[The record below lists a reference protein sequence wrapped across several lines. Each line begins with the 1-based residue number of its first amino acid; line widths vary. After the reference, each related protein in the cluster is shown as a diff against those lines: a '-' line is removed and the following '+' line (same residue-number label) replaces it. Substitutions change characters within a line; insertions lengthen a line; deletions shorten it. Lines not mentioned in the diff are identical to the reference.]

1 MRRLA
6 GWEQRLADV
15 VTEFQGRPYALGESD
30 CLRFACAAHQAV
42 YGVDHWPHWRGRYS
56 SRREALKLLADR
68 RSTLADMVGGLGG
81 LVPRRTAGV
90 AMRGDIAVLRDG
102 DIHLGVVVDHRIAV
116 YAEQG
121 VDMVPADDPRVL
133 MIMTADDA

>member
-15 VTEFQGRPYALGESD
+15 VTDFQGRPYALGESD
-30 CLRFACAAHQAV
+30 CLRFACAAHAAV
-42 YGVDHWPHWRGRYS
+42 YGVDHWPHWRGRYA

-68 RSTLADMVGGLGG
+68 RSTLGDMVCGLGG
-81 LVPRRTAGV
+81 LARRGAV
-90 AMRGDIAVLRDG
+90 QEARRGDIAVLRDG

-121 VDMVPADDPRVL
+121 VDMVTADDPRVL
-133 MIMTADDA
+133 MILTGDDA